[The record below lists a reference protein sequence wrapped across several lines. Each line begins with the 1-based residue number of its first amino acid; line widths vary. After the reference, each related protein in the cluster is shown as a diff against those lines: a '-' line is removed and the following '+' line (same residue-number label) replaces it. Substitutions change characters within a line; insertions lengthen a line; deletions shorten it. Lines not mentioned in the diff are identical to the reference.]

1 MGENV
6 KVSLDTALRQRAWS
20 NRKVCSCY
28 RTSGLLGNIYS
39 FVFCFFHAGWAFGF
53 FLRGGRSIISI
64 YKKAALQNGIF
75 RFYTKRIFR
84 FFFPSERTEHVLNTK
99 KILPGRIRPGF
110 SHTKKRRSVKD
121 GVFQNTFGSTRILRY
136 PSVCEVA
143 CGNV

>member
-53 FLRGGRSIISI
+53 FLRGGRSKFQYI
-64 YKKAALQNGIF
+64 KKPLFKTAFSDFTLSESFVFSFRRNGQKMSL
-75 RFYTKRIFR
+75 TPKRYC
-84 FFFPSERTEHVLNTK
+84 PAGS
-99 KILPGRIRPGF
+99 GRGF
-110 SHTKKRRSVKD
+110 HYTKKRRSVKD
-121 GVFQNTFGSTRILRY
+121 GVFQNTFGPTRILRY